1 MTEPTDKQLL
11 DAAAR
16 LRHESERALD
26 ELTIAR
32 LRAARLN
39 AAARALGRLRFWT
52 FAGGVA
58 AAGMA
63 LALAG
68 VIWLRAPSDLPDAQP
83 TEPALADLELLVTDS
98 PEFYGNLEF
107 YEWLA
112 SQSGAS

>member
-1 MTEPTDKQLL
+1 VTEPTDKQLL
-11 DAAAR
+11 DATAR

-39 AAARALGRLRFWT
+39 AAAHSPGRRRFWT
-52 FAGGVA
+52 LAGGVA

-68 VIWLRAPSDLPDAQP
+68 VIWLRVPSELPNAQP
-83 TEPALADLELLVTDS
+83 TEPPLADLELLATDS
-98 PEFYGNLEF
+98 PDFYGNLDF